1 MPVATKLQSPV
12 PDSRGI
18 LGLGGN
24 RIRVLEAPK
33 GKSESLKKPQRPKKL
48 MAEISDTAVKDNV
61 SVDSSCSSDSSLNGS
76 LAKMAS
82 SKKMPSRRNGLKPMK
97 IVPDGVEVSPKI
109 SGPSKRCDWI
119 TASAGKS
126 VQVYLMLSYL

>member
-33 GKSESLKKPQRPKKL
+33 GKSESLKKP